1 MKSSR
6 AAGWAILGLAIVLY
20 YFRFSANDQ
29 GLMALYSPAGECL
42 MRGERLVTCTLGFPY
57 PPLVALLMAPLT
69 FLPLWTRDVIWY
81 GVLVGAT
88 LGSFRICERLAT
100 GAFQVAPGELL
111 WLRVFALVLSLK
123 FVLSVFEN
131 QAYDVLVFFFILLG
145 VEGLTRNRTL
155 ASAGGFALATA
166 LKATPALT
174 FLYVLYLRRWKAF
187 ALGAALCVLVSVLPD
202 LLFTPKQ
209 GGAFLLTWVQ
219 DVVVGG
225 LLGTSSEA
233 YYPLLKEVNHLNQ
246 SLKAFVSAI
255 VHGLG
260 PEAAARTRV
269 LVYLAYLLYAA
280 AAIWV
285 LVLAARVEGA
295 IVWGASIVLLS
306 MLMLSPMS
314 SKSHFVILLLPH
326 MAIVAYLIRYREAW
340 RAALPLLIASFALN
354 TLTSRALLGRDLANK
369 MLSLG
374 CITVGTLLLLA
385 VIAVLVL
392 HSRKRA
398 TAGAPGH

>member
-1 MKSSR
+1 LKSSR
-6 AAGWAILGLAIVLY
+6 AAWIVLGLAIVLY

-29 GLMALYSPAGECL
+29 GMMALYSPAGECL

-57 PPLVALLMAPLT
+57 PPLFALLMVPFT
-69 FLPLWTRDVIWY
+69 FLPMWARDLIWY
-81 GVLVGAT
+81 AVLVGAT
-88 LGSFRICERLAT
+88 FGSFRLCERLAV
-100 GAFQVAPGELL
+100 GAFQVAAPEQ
-111 WLRVFALVLSLK
+111 LRRLRIFAVVLSLK
-123 FVLSVFEN
+123 FILSVFEN

-145 VEGLTRNRTL
+145 VEGLTRNRTA
-155 ASAGGFALATA
+155 ASAAGFALATA

-187 ALGAALCVLVSVLPD
+187 ALGAALCALVSLLPD
-202 LLFTPKQ
+202 LFFTPKQ

-260 PEAAARTRV
+260 PELAARTR
-269 LVYLAYLLYAA
+269 LFVYLAYLAYAT

-285 LVLAARVEGA
+285 LVLASRVEGA

-314 SKSHFVILLLPH
+314 SKSHFVVLLLPH
-326 MAIVAYLIRYREAW
+326 MAIVAYLIRHREAW
-340 RAALPLLIASFALN
+340 RAVLPLLCASFALN

-374 CITVGTLLLLA
+374 CITLGTLLLLA
-385 VIAVLVL
+385 AVAVIVLR
-392 HSRKRA
+392 SRKHAAMR
-398 TAGAPGH
+398 GADH